1 LKGGV
6 KVEKSATR
14 TADQPAARDREVASR
29 FLELLGTM
37 KRYVRERLPPLAE
50 GGMSEERFRTLLTL
64 RYYGKGY
71 LKTLAA
77 HDGLSS
83 SALCTMLNRMVEENL
98 AARTEDPD
106 DRRNVSYELTTAGS
120 ARLEGEL
127 ERRAELVRGGLG
139 RMGDAEKARFARAI
153 ETVRAGVEKLKSP
166 ERSYPTKRA
175 RMEAESWQ

>member
-1 LKGGV
+1 MTKGGM
-6 KVEKSATR
+6 KVEKSLAR
-14 TADQPAARDREVASR
+14 TAHQPAAGDREVASR

-83 SALCTMLNRMVEENL
+83 SALCIMLNRMVEEKL

-106 DRRNVSYELTTAGS
+106 DRRNVSYELTPAGGD
-120 ARLEGEL
+120 RLDAEL

-139 RMGDAEKARFARAI
+139 RMGGSERARFARAI
-153 ETVRAGVEKLKSP
+153 EIVLAGVEKMKSP
-166 ERSYPTKRA
+166 K
-175 RMEAESWQ
+175 

>member
-1 LKGGV
+1 M
-6 KVEKSATR
+6 EKSATR

-83 SALCTMLNRMVEENL
+83 SALCIMLNRMVEENL

-166 ERSYPTKRA
+166 EQTYPQKRA
-175 RMEAESWQ
+175 RKEAEAWQ

>member
-1 LKGGV
+1 M
-6 KVEKSATR
+6 EKESTR
-14 TADQPAARDREVASR
+14 TANRPAGRDGEVASR

-37 KRYVRERLPPLAE
+37 KRYVRERLPPLAD

-83 SALCTMLNRMVEENL
+83 SALCIMLNRMVEEKL

-106 DRRNVSYELTTAGS
+106 DRRNVSYELTPAGS
-120 ARLEGEL
+120 ARLEAEF
-127 ERRAELVRGGLG
+127 ERRAELVRSGLG
-139 RMGDAEKARFARAI
+139 RMGDAERARFARAI
-153 ETVRAGVEKLKSP
+153 ETVMAGVEKLKSP
-166 ERSYPTKRA
+166 ERPSPAKKA
-175 RMEAESWQ
+175 RREAESWQ